1 MNNDSFEKAKFEAFT
16 KSFELSN
23 LMVVAPTIRKFANRY
38 SIDSFISSYDSSNP
52 LNVWLSGMKDPKKG
66 KNLNKVVNS
75 TIMLK
80 GSGVSMI
87 S

>member
-1 MNNDSFEKAKFEAFT
+1 MNNNSFEKAKFEAFT

-52 LNVWLSGMKDPKKG
+52 LKCVAFWHERPEKSQK
-66 KNLNKVVNS
+66 S
-75 TIMLK
+75 
-80 GSGVSMI
+80 
-87 S
+87 

>member
-52 LNVWLSGMKDPKKG
+52 PKCFTLMG
-66 KNLNKVVNS
+66 LRDFFRE
-75 TIMLK
+75 
-80 GSGVSMI
+80 MI
-87 S
+87 